1 MSLTIKTNNVPRE
14 TFSGMLADMY
24 VGEAKAKKLREQFD
38 YLTDE
43 EFEVTDFIQY
53 RGYFYS
59 LGDFMRASDDATG
72 DLSGWD
78 GYASDSFFS
87 GVCIKFHDSPYGEV
101 IVGRYYC

>member
-1 MSLTIKTNNVPRE
+1 MSLTIKTNNVPRQ
-14 TFSGMLADMY
+14 TFCGMLAEMH
-24 VGEAKAKKLREQFD
+24 VGKANAKKLREQFD
-38 YLTDE
+38 YLTEE
-43 EFEVTDFIQY
+43 EFEVTDFIHY

-59 LGDFMRASDDATG
+59 LGDFMRTSNDATG

-87 GVCIKFHDSPYGEV
+87 GVCIKFHESPYGEV